1 MSSSIRGSSASSICG
16 SSSNG
21 SSASSISGSSSS
33 SSSSST
39 VRLSSSSCGES
50 RSPAMAC
57 DVWSGDDE
65 RRAGRRIGGLTD
77 GNRSDSSER

>member
-21 SSASSISGSSSS
+21 SSASSISGS